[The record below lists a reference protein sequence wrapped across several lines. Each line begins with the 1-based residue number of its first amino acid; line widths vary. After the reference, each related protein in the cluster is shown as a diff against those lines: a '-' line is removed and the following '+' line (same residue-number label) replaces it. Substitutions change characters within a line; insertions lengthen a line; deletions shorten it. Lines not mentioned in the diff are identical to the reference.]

1 MICTVWRLVM
11 WDTVNK
17 LRVTGA
23 GWA

>member
-17 LRVTGA
+17 LRVMGA